1 MKKIV
6 WICITAL
13 LLSVFAGCVR
23 TGRTP
28 EGLIKKETDK
38 SADEEEFSSSLMQE
52 NSQDVKADD
61 SSVAQQSI
69 SLYFWNKEN
78 NRLVCESRNIM
89 TLESNLSIDEIVMAL
104 IKGPESD
111 DLQPVIP
118 RDTRII
124 NTDQSD
130 NIVTV
135 NLSEEFLKAE
145 DLLVAYTA
153 LTNTLTERADV
164 QFVKININ
172 GKELTGDGTP
182 EGEPLGVL
190 SRSTNNID
198 ELLAEKNRQ
207 KEQDTIKEVNREL
220 FFRDFRD
227 ATYYPRLEP

>member
-1 MKKIV
+1 MIV
-6 WICITAL
+6 LWH
-13 LLSVFAGCVR
+13 
-23 TGRTP
+23 
-28 EGLIKKETDK
+28 
-38 SADEEEFSSSLMQE
+38 
-52 NSQDVKADD
+52 NKAYPY
-61 SSVAQQSI
+61 I
-69 SLYFWNKEN
+69 WNKEN

-182 EGEPLGVL
+182 EGSLWE
-190 SRSTNNID
+190 
-198 ELLAEKNRQ
+198 
-207 KEQDTIKEVNREL
+207 
-220 FFRDFRD
+220 
-227 ATYYPRLEP
+227 Y